1 MFAIYG
7 SDGTVNDPEDY
18 LFHVDDFTMKF
29 DTSLATTDIV
39 QQNEEISIYPNPFT
53 DFLQISNAKNINKI
67 ELLPQ
72 ERSLLSN
79 TTSWLVLQSFHP
91 LLAGFFF

>member
-1 MFAIYG
+1 MI
-7 SDGTVNDPEDY
+7 
-18 LFHVDDFTMKF
+18 
-29 DTSLATTDIV
+29 TD
-39 QQNEEISIYPNPFT
+39 
-53 DFLQISNAKNINKI
+53 LQGRILRSRGEAKMKNINKI

-79 TTSWLVLQSFHP
+79 ITSWLVLQSFHP

>member
-1 MFAIYG
+1 M
-7 SDGTVNDPEDY
+7 
-18 LFHVDDFTMKF
+18 
-29 DTSLATTDIV
+29 
-39 QQNEEISIYPNPFT
+39 
-53 DFLQISNAKNINKI
+53 KNINKI

-91 LLAGFFF
+91 LLAGFFFLVVMGRFQPTEKGPCGP

>member
-1 MFAIYG
+1 MI
-7 SDGTVNDPEDY
+7 
-18 LFHVDDFTMKF
+18 
-29 DTSLATTDIV
+29 TDLQGRILRSR
-39 QQNEEISIYPNPFT
+39 EE
-53 DFLQISNAKNINKI
+53 AKMKNINKI